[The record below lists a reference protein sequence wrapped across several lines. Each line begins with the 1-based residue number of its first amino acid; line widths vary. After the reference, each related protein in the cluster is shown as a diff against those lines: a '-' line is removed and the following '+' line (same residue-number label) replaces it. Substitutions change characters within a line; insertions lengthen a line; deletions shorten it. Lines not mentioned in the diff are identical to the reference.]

1 MKGWTGA
8 PIGNG
13 IRIAIQASSS
23 WFPSAPSAA
32 ANAALVAAWQYKM
45 VGIINGKT
53 ICKKSSLKTWWRSYI
68 IYSISQITTIPNI
81 TAEVRNRCF
90 ASSPGGKRMADAED
104 ITEHLVLVG
113 QRKWCDLCAVEVRLY
128 DEGLRGCSGWRR
140 VNNGV
145 MIASRR
151 FAKQ

>member
-1 MKGWTGA
+1 MNRSTNGKWDSHRYPGEQQLV
-8 PIGNG
+8 PIRPERSRERRAGG
-13 IRIAIQASSS
+13 SMSE
-23 WFPSAPSAA
+23 
-32 ANAALVAAWQYKM
+32 YKM